1 MSEDQEYEDLFE
13 NAPCGYLVLDVDG
26 RISRA
31 NRTLCD
37 WLGHSPS
44 DLFGKTP
51 HELLN
56 IAGRIF
62 YETHIGPLLRMQGF
76 FHEVA
81 LDLRAASGQII
92 PVIANA
98 DEHRDTS
105 GETKFTRIAFLKAI
119 DRRRYEHEL
128 LRARDTAENALRTE
142 RHLAEVREQF
152 IAVLGHDLRNPL
164 ASLSA
169 GTRILLRE
177 QRNDADT
184 RVLTMMQA
192 TVFRMSGLIN
202 NVLDFARGRL
212 GGGIVANRDATS
224 PLQETLRQV
233 VDELR
238 AANPERIIE
247 EVYGLEEPIS
257 CDRTRIGQMVSNL
270 VGNALTHG
278 ASDQPVR
285 IEAMT
290 IGGSVEISVSNTGEP
305 IPTGAMENLFKPFF
319 RGDVRPSKQGL
330 GLGLYIAFEIAK
342 AHGGTLDVR
351 SSPVETRFIFR
362 MPLLGQ

>member
-1 MSEDQEYEDLFE
+1 
-13 NAPCGYLVLDVDG
+13 
-26 RISRA
+26 
-31 NRTLCD
+31 
-37 WLGHSPS
+37 
-44 DLFGKTP
+44 
-51 HELLN
+51 
-56 IAGRIF
+56 
-62 YETHIGPLLRMQGF
+62 MQGF

-81 LDLRAASGQII
+81 LDLWTAGGDTI

-98 DEHRDTS
+98 EEHRDAS
-105 GETKFTRIAFLKAI
+105 GEAKFTRIAFLKAI

-177 QRNDADT
+177 KRSDADT

-192 TVFRMSGLIN
+192 TVFRMSGLID

-212 GGGIVANRDATS
+212 GSGIVANRDA
-224 PLQETLRQV
+224 PLPLEPTLSQV

-238 AANPERIIE
+238 AANPDRIIE

-270 VGNALTHG
+270 LGNALTHG

-285 IEAMT
+285 IEAKT
-290 IGGSVEISVSNTGEP
+290 ITGFLEISVSNAGEP
-305 IPTGAMENLFKPFF
+305 IPASSMRNLFKPFF

-330 GLGLYIAFEIAK
+330 GLGLYIASEIAK
-342 AHGGTLDVR
+342 SHRGSLGVG
-351 SSPVETRFIFR
+351 SSPVETRFTFR
-362 MPLLGQ
+362 MPL